1 LHITYFTDPLCSWSW
16 AFEPQWRRLRVECGD
31 QLTWR
36 YHMAGMIS
44 DWQQYSDP
52 LNDVSR
58 PVQMGPQWYQ
68 VRTFS
73 GMPLEE
79 RLWYEDPPA
88 SSYPGCI
95 AVKAAERQGPVA
107 GERYL
112 RLLREAVM
120 LRRRN
125 IARREVRVAI
135 AEELAVLLPGFDAG
149 RFAADLDNAAV
160 LQAFREDIKDVRYR
174 NINRF
179 PTLILQPPAGQAI
192 MLVGYRPYD
201 ALRTAL
207 TTVVPSLILTPT
219 TGTVEDY
226 LRTWGSAAA
235 QEIAEMYGM
244 AREAALAALEAMVAA
259 GSAERQGELYV
270 AA

>member
-52 LNDVSR
+52 LNDVNR

-68 VRTFS
+68 VRTLS

-88 SSYPGCI
+88 SSFPGCI

-125 IARREVRVAI
+125 IARREIRVAI
-135 AEELAVLLPGFDAG
+135 AEELAALLPGFDAG
-149 RFAADLDNAAV
+149 RFAADLDNPAV
-160 LQAFREDIKDVRYR
+160 LQVFREDIKEVRYR
-174 NINRF
+174 NIGRF
-179 PTLILQPPAGQAI
+179 PTLFLQPRTGPAI
-192 MLVGYRPYD
+192 MLVGYRPYE

-207 TTVVPSLILTPT
+207 TTLVPALMFMPA
-219 TGTVEDY
+219 TGDAIEYLQTWRSATV
-226 LRTWGSAAA
+226 

-244 AREAALAALEAMVAA
+244 ERGAAAAALEAAVTA
-259 GSAERQGELYV
+259 GGAERQGELYV